1 MNRLAAD
8 RRGGAGM
15 LVAAAM
21 PVLIGLAAFA
31 VDVGAIQLDA
41 RRLQG
46 MADAAAL
53 AAASGDPG
61 NGQNVAEMSVAA
73 ARFPR
78 PVITRVTGGNYRP
91 DPALA
96 PGARFTPSSASGGAD
111 AVRVELE
118 STSPTFLAAIFGRQS
133 VTIGRGATAA
143 RQRYAGFSIGSRLA
157 SLDGGLLNAYLSA
170 LTGSNVSLSVMDYR
184 ALAGADVDLLRYLP
198 LLRTTAG
205 LQAATFGDV
214 LKSNVSTPQALDAL
228 ASALSADGQPQASNA
243 IRRLLNINGSRS
255 ISLAALI
262 DAGPLASQ
270 SEGGT
275 GVVKADALALATAL
289 LQLGSPQRQVSLDL
303 GASVP
308 GLASTRV
315 SLAIGEREAQSPWIS
330 ITDKGT
336 PIIRTAQARLYVRSR
351 VAPAALAGLPG
362 LISIDL
368 PVFVELAGA
377 QARLNAINCASEASR
392 SVTLE
397 AKTDLVR
404 ATIGTVDETRMGD
417 FSTALTPSPARLVD
431 TLLVDVIGS
440 STISLGA
447 AEPWQ
452 KATFDWAAIQAGTRK
467 TIRATAPVD
476 GLATSLASQASLKV
490 ELIGLPI
497 PIDPLLRSVGGLL
510 QLVSPA
516 LDTLLMTTT
525 GMLGVGIGE
534 ADLRATGMR
543 CGVAV
548 LVG

>member
-1 MNRLAAD
+1 
-8 RRGGAGM
+8 M

-31 VDVGAIQLDA
+31 VDVGAVQLDT

-61 NGQNVAEMSVAA
+61 NGQKAAEAAVAA

-78 PVITRVTGGNYRP
+78 AVTTRVTGGSYRP
-91 DPALA
+91 DPAIA
-96 PGARFTPSSASGGAD
+96 PNARFSPTTAIGDTD
-111 AVRVELE
+111 AMRVELQ

-133 VTIGRGATAA
+133 VAIGRQAIAA

-184 ALAGADVDLLRYLP
+184 ALAGADVDLFRYLP
-198 LLRTTAG
+198 LLRTKAG

-228 ASALSADGQPQASNA
+228 ASTLSADGQPQASNA
-243 IRRLLNINGSRS
+243 IRSLLNMNGGRS

-262 DAGPLASQ
+262 DAGPLAPQ
-270 SEGGT
+270 TEGGT
-275 GVVKADALALATAL
+275 GIVKADALALATAMM
-289 LQLGSPQRQVSLDL
+289 QLASPQRQVSLDL

-315 SLAIGEREAQSPWIS
+315 SLAIGEREAQSPWIT

-336 PIIRTAQARLYVRSR
+336 PIIRTAQARLYIRSR
-351 VAPAALAGLPG
+351 VAPTALAGLSG

-368 PVFVELAGA
+368 PVLVELAGA
-377 QARLNAINCASEASR
+377 QGRLNAINCASEASR
-392 SVTLE
+392 GVTLE

-404 ATIGTVDETRMGD
+404 AAIGNIDETRLGD
-417 FSTALTPSPARLVD
+417 FGAALAPTPARLVD

-440 STISLGA
+440 SNISLGA

-452 KATFDWAAIQAGTRK
+452 KAYFDWAAIQAGTRK
-467 TIRATAPVD
+467 TIRATQPVD
-476 GLATSLASQASLKV
+476 GLATSLATQASLKV
-490 ELIGLPI
+490 EVIGLPI
-497 PIDPLLRSVGGLL
+497 PIDPLLRSVGGVL

-543 CGVAV
+543 CGAAV